1 MNHKYDIIIY
11 WSEEDEAFIAE
22 VPELIGCNAHGPTY
36 EDAIREVQAA
46 MDLWVETAKD
56 LGRIIP
62 SHKGKALGSHKEAGV
77 VIPDDAKDAALVK
90 KIITVQAG
98 KRSGQACIRG
108 MRMTVDDVLGYL
120 EGGMTEEEV
129 LQDFPY
135 LTSEDIR
142 ACKAFAEIRR
152 THGIAYRW

>member
-1 MNHKYDIIIY
+1 M
-11 WSEEDEAFIAE
+11 DE
-22 VPELIGCNAHGPTY
+22 
-36 EDAIREVQAA
+36 
-46 MDLWVETAKD
+46 WVETAKEV
-56 LGRIIP
+56 GRVIP
-62 SHKGKALGSHKEAGV
+62 GRMGKALGSHKGAGV
-77 VIPDDAKDAALVK
+77 IIPDDAKDAALVK

-142 ACKAFAEIRR
+142 ACRAFAEIRR
-152 THGIAYRW
+152 TRGVAYRW

>member
-1 MNHKYDIIIY
+1 MNYKYDIIIY

-22 VPELIGCNAHGPTY
+22 VPELIGCKADGPTY
-36 EDAIREVQAA
+36 QAA
-46 MDLWVETAKD
+46 LSAVQIAMDEWVETAKEV
-56 LGRIIP
+56 GRVIP
-62 SHKGKALGSHKEAGV
+62 GRMGKSLGSHKTAGV
-77 VIPDDAKDAALVK
+77 IIPEDAKDAALVK

-135 LTSEDIR
+135 LTSEDIL

-152 THGIAYRW
+152 TRGIAYRW